1 MNQNQ
6 HNQDAFGPP
15 DGGREGM
22 THLDADLVSLCG
34 ALDGLGASERG
45 GAEALEDRVMQASLT
60 SLGHVRAMSASL
72 GELGAV
78 ERAGG
83 PKTLERDV
91 FLASRTKLRE
101 LAGARVHAGAAGRS
115 VPATGRRVWMRP
127 MRLAAVVLL
136 AMTAG
141 IVVLAVVQQSNRSR
155 ELAMRTPEQLS
166 EQIRGEMDVLFAV
179 LDERSQVGE
188 GTDAASD
195 GEAQTLIEWLS
206 EGAAS

>member
-1 MNQNQ
+1 MNHRE
-6 HNQDAFGPP
+6 HNQDAFVPL
-15 DGGREGM
+15 DGGREGT
-22 THLDADLVSLCG
+22 THLDGDLVGLCG
-34 ALDGLGASERG
+34 ALDKLGASERG
-45 GAEALEDRVMQASLT
+45 GADALEDRVMQASLT
-60 SLGHVRAMSASL
+60 SLGNVRAMSASL

-101 LAGARVHAGAAGRS
+101 LAGARVHVGATGRS
-115 VPATGRRVWMRP
+115 TPTAGRRVWMRP
-127 MRLAAVVLL
+127 MRIAAVMLL

-141 IVVLAVVQQSNRSR
+141 IVVLAVVQQNNRSR
-155 ELAMRTPEQLS
+155 ELATRTPEQLS

-179 LDERSQVGE
+179 LDERSSAGE
-188 GTDAASD
+188 GTDVATD
-195 GEAQTLIEWLS
+195 GDAQSLIEWLS